1 MLRYEHIIS
10 IFSACH
16 KKSTK
21 NTLSPYKNKMHNIH
35 VRGEIVLFYFSTLK
49 LKYFANLSF
58 QSAVYD
64 KKHHISTG
72 GLASTIADPRIIFK
86 AAIEHNSAGIILV
99 HNHPSG
105 NSQPSQSDFQLTERL
120 IRSGKILRIPVLDH
134 IIFAEDDYFSFIDNK
149 LI

>member
-49 LKYFANLSF
+49 LKYFTNLSF

-64 KKHHISTG
+64 KKHHISTKMCFIVC
-72 GLASTIADPRIIFK
+72 LL
-86 AAIEHNSAGIILV
+86 E
-99 HNHPSG
+99 
-105 NSQPSQSDFQLTERL
+105 ERF
-120 IRSGKILRIPVLDH
+120 VT
-134 IIFAEDDYFSFIDNK
+134 FWAFT
-149 LI
+149 